1 MSCAP
6 KSGQG
11 TAPVTGDA
19 RYEPDKIVTRQSK
32 GRPGEDPLK
41 DLVVRLVSSA
51 GILGKD

>member
-1 MSCAP
+1 MPCAP

-11 TAPVTGDA
+11 TALIIGDT
-19 RYEPDKIVTRQSK
+19 RYEPDKVVTRQSK
-32 GRPGEDPLK
+32 RRPGEDPLK